1 MIRLNS
7 TLFVLTSFILIVIL
21 QMACSTKY
29 KKENSELLSNIADT
43 LNYGKKD
50 YDLMREYL
58 NSDTSFISVITEGI
72 SISDTHSMKVKR
84 LLTTEYELRD
94 KIGLT
99 DSEIDALILSYYTNK
114 NIMDR
119 FNEIDQRLLKTDA
132 EAIRAKTDS
141 IVKSIEGIKKES
153 KK

>member
-99 DSEIDALILSYYTNK
+99 DSEIDALILSYYTNRK
-114 NIMDR
+114 YH
-119 FNEIDQRLLKTDA
+119 
-132 EAIRAKTDS
+132 
-141 IVKSIEGIKKES
+141 G
-153 KK
+153 